1 MGTFVTL
8 KENYQMKKKKKS
20 TKDRPYILKTRV
32 DAVGYQQAA
41 AFCKNKGISKDTAL
55 HDSFFKR
62 LSIYP
67 LQFNQVV
74 NLVQQILQCCTL
86 AENQI
91 KNGVVGEMDQ
101 PINGQTTLFQDGSS
115 SKGPVVVKHS
125 LQEIKDLANE
135 IINKLKS

>member
-1 MGTFVTL
+1 
-8 KENYQMKKKKKS
+8 MKKKKKS

-32 DAVGYQQAA
+32 DADEYQQAT
-41 AFCKNKGISKDTAL
+41 AFCISKGISKDTAL

-74 NLVQQILQCCTL
+74 NLLQRILQSSSL
-86 AENQI
+86 VENEI
-91 KNGVVGEMDQ
+91 KNSASGEMGR
-101 PINGQTTLFQDGSS
+101 PITGQTSLFQRGGNSN
-115 SKGPVVVKHS
+115 GLVVVNHS